1 MPMLTSLYVVIMAT
15 LYIGHTWYLILLKR
29 HARTKQVDWPMRRYD
44 RASHGR
50 NFVAQYT
57 PLALILLAM
66 IEVGG
71 APAPILHALGI
82 MLVVAALLHCHAF
95 GFPAHDR
102 SGIAAMLLVTSMY
115 TITIGLAV
123 AQYAG
128 VEELPEATLMA
139 LLGQG
144 R

>member
-1 MPMLTSLYVVIMAT
+1 MLTSLYVVIMAT

-29 HARTKQVDWPMRRYD
+29 HARIRQVDWPMRCYD

-66 IEVGG
+66 VEIGG
-71 APAPILHALGI
+71 APALAMHGLGI
-82 MLVVAALLHCHAF
+82 MLVAAALLHCHSF
-95 GFPAHDR
+95 GFPAR
-102 SGIAAMLLVTSMY
+102 NSSGVAAMLLVTSMY
-115 TITIGLAV
+115 AITMTLAL

-128 VEELPEATLMA
+128 VDDLPDAPLMA
-139 LLGQG
+139 LLAHV

>member
-1 MPMLTSLYVVIMAT
+1 MAMLTSLYVVIMAM
-15 LYIGHTWYLILLKR
+15 LYMGHTWYLILLKR
-29 HARTKQVDWPMRRYD
+29 HARTKHVDWPMRRYD

-66 IEVGG
+66 VEIGG
-71 APAPILHALGI
+71 APAPIVHALGL

-95 GFPAHDR
+95 GFPAHNR
-102 SGIAAMLLVTSMY
+102 SGVAAMLLVTSMY
-115 TITIGLAV
+115 AITMALAL

-128 VEELPEATLMA
+128 VDELPGTSLMA
-139 LLGQG
+139 LLGQV

>member
-1 MPMLTSLYVVIMAT
+1 MLTSLYVVIMAT

-66 IEVGG
+66 VEVGG
-71 APAPILHALGI
+71 APAPVLHGLGI
-82 MLVVAALLHCHAF
+82 MLVVAALLHCHSF
-95 GFPAHDR
+95 GFPAR
-102 SGIAAMLLVTSMY
+102 NGSGVAAMLLVTSMY
-115 TITIGLAV
+115 AITMALAL

-128 VEELPEATLMA
+128 LQDLPDASLMA
-139 LLGQG
+139 LLGHA